1 MKNFVITVARGFGSG
16 GRNIAAMLADELG
29 VHSYDKRILTLASQ
43 YSGYPEHF
51 FREADETLNGSLITK
66 QLQALPKHHAPTGE
80 LSKFTSDD
88 RLFDYQKIIIEKLA
102 ASESCVIVGKCANYI
117 LKDYDNVVSIYVE
130 APRSYTLRRVMERMD
145 DITVEEAHHLIT
157 KTDKYRADYYKYY
170 TGGNY
175 WTNPVN
181 YDLTFNNARLGDER
195 CVKLT
200 LDCMKLKFGDDFVEY
215 LKKNYEPLDVVFR
228 LAQETSLVLLNGG
241 GFDAPEWSIRA
252 SLANLKRE
260 DYVRIGEGIA
270 SILHSYAQRWKES
283 LDK

>member
-16 GRNIAAMLADELG
+16 GRAIAAKLADELNI
-29 VHSYDKRILTLASQ
+29 HSYDNRILTLASQ
-43 YSGYPEHF
+43 YSGYPEHYF
-51 FREADETLNGSLITK
+51 KEADETLNGSLITK
-66 QLQALPKHHAPTGE
+66 QLQALPKRHSPTGE
-80 LSKFTSDD
+80 LSRFTSDD
-88 RLFDYQKIIIEKLA
+88 RLFEYQKIIIEKLA
-102 ASESCVIVGKCANYI
+102 SSESCVIVGKCADYI